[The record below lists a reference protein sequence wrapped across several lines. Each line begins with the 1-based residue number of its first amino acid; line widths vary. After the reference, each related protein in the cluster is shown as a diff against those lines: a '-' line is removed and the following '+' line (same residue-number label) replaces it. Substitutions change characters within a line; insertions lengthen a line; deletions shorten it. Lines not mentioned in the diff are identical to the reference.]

1 MKKFFIM
8 LFLLLAAFVALVFTA
23 PFFLDDAAFEKRF
36 VENFEAVTGRKVAVD
51 GEFRIRVFPSP
62 SLDVQKVR
70 IIASE
75 DAQDTD
81 LLYVERLNAE
91 LDLTNF
97 LFGGVQV
104 TRAKLINPVINLEI
118 TPEGE
123 ASWMMDFFRTPDMQL
138 AGDNYI
144 DKGVS
149 LKSVDIENGILN
161 FKDTVSGF
169 SSTISGLYGDFVADT
184 LRGPYRFDG
193 NFSLFGETTSLAVSL
208 DRLQEQNPSEF
219 NVMIAKGDAESS
231 LSMSG
236 SLMVEGGKFNMS
248 GNISV
253 EIGKPLLLFSD
264 ILAKVKLAEDFSNPM
279 AANLS
284 FAVTKGQIKIT
295 DIVFKQGDASAV
307 GDGVFLLTGANGDEN
322 TRRLSMSFIAN
333 KFKLDP
339 ILELIYAAS
348 EGETPLQLPRSA
360 VFGFKSDVLGYKGG
374 EVKNLAFKLD
384 MDGDKITMKN
394 IEATLPANA
403 TVKAQLAFVRGNGNG
418 VKVAT
423 SGNVEFETQNFG
435 EVAKWLSLPLLK
447 DAKADSLL
455 TARMTAN
462 VNGAGSVVSFDDL
475 FLRVGTVS
483 VTGSVGTDL
492 SLPRDNVLLDIRVS
506 DLDLEKYVVAKG
518 QESPNKEAAILE
530 QMQEILFDTA
540 ERLKVLNDFDVSG
553 KIDVSRL
560 SYGSKQI
567 GRIIADVALKDGV
580 LEVKELKASNL
591 AGGTLGLT
599 GALSGFGTNN
609 LKLKDVVYTARLVNV
624 ASFLDEVGAG
634 DLFDTIKFSNMQ
646 TEGTVNGDANSLSFK
661 TTFESSGLNV
671 SADGWLFLP
680 FGKEATGRFQFAITQ
695 ANAHNFMKLLAASY
709 DLPQGFNGGVAIKG
723 DASVKTGLAV
733 IKDFDFMLGNERAVG
748 ALRLAKGN
756 YIFNLSSDIVTATK
770 YYIADSRAVSNKLGF
785 GQYVAAFARNNN
797 ISAAWKVNKLI
808 VDNDIFDDVNI
819 NAKVSD
825 GKGNI
830 AFKSL
835 LGKGTVDA
843 SANMFFEGNTPV
855 FSGNLAVK
863 NMAFKA
869 LFPIYSVINVT
880 AESADVKSSFR
891 SFGRSVKELKD
902 SVVADGQFVLQN
914 GEIRAVGLNRA
925 YTYLQDA
932 SGFDEKSADAFAVV
946 FKTSDAS
953 YETAK
958 GNFKMAGGRVAVTDG
973 VISYMKGQEAKF
985 EANYNMA
992 DKSVNARLAVDF
1004 AGDMPSYKVAI
1015 TGAVDNP
1022 VYAFDN
1028 KQAVEVAAAQQ
1039 KLQNESASEREARKQ
1054 AEDLQKAK
1062 EAEARRISF
1071 DNALKDVK
1079 MAVAKAYKQASDA
1092 DKMGVVATGMESIIT
1107 STKAVA
1113 EKMVAEFATLVDVS
1127 AKSEISDDDIAL
1139 VGKVGEKLKEPIR
1152 QIEQNYGQVVMV
1164 AAKKLT
1170 KDYADSVAKFAEYA
1184 KSMDKANPY
1193 LPEVSAAAK
1202 IVDDANYDT
1211 QMALRIVNETKI
1223 YKDAE
1228 DAVSRAKRAY
1238 DKSKAA
1244 VDSIVKATG
1253 YTEGL

>member
-23 PFFLDDAAFEKRF
+23 PLFLDDTAFEKRF

-51 GEFRIRVFPSP
+51 GEFMIKIFPSP

-70 IIASE
+70 IVASE
-75 DAQDTD
+75 GAMDED
-81 LLYVERLNAE
+81 LIYVERLKAD

-97 LFGGVQV
+97 LFGGVRV
-104 TRAKLINPVINLEI
+104 TRAELINPVINLEI
-118 TPEGE
+118 TKDGE
-123 ASWMMDFFRTPDMQL
+123 VSWMMDFFRTPDMQL

-149 LKSVDIENGILN
+149 LKSIGIENGVLN

-193 NFSLFGETTSLAVSL
+193 NFSLFGKTTSLAASL

-219 NVMIAKGDAESS
+219 NVMIARGDAESR
-231 LSMSG
+231 LFTSG
-236 SLMVEGGKFNMS
+236 SLLVEGGRFNMS
-248 GNISV
+248 GNVSID
-253 EIGKPLLLFSD
+253 IGKPLQMFD
-264 ILAKVKLAEDFSNPM
+264 DVPAKVKLSTDFSTPM

-284 FAVTKGQIKIT
+284 FVIAKGQVKIT
-295 DIVFKQGDASAV
+295 DIVLKQGDASAV
-307 GDGVFLLTGANGDEN
+307 GDGVFLLTAANGDEN
-322 TRRLSMSFIAN
+322 ARRLSMSFIAN
-333 KFKLDP
+333 KFKLEP
-339 ILELIYAAS
+339 IFELIRAAG
-348 EGETPLQLPRSA
+348 EGAISLQLPKSA
-360 VFGFKSDVLGYKGG
+360 MFNFKSDTLSYKDG

-384 MDGDKITMKN
+384 MDGDKITMKD
-394 IEATLPANA
+394 IEAVLPANA
-403 TVKAQLAFVRGNGNG
+403 TLKAQLDFVRGDDNGA
-418 VKVAT
+418 KVAT
-423 SGNVEFETQNFG
+423 SGTIEFETQNFG

-447 DAKADSLL
+447 DARADSLL

-462 VNGAGSVVSFDDL
+462 IGGTGSVISFNGL
-475 FLRVGTVS
+475 SLRVGTVS
-483 VTGSVGTDL
+483 VSGAVGTDL
-492 SLPRDNVLLDIRVS
+492 SLPRDNVMLDVRVS
-506 DLDLEKYVVAKG
+506 DLDLEKYVETNG
-518 QESPNKEAAILE
+518 KEDPYKEVAILE
-530 QMQEILFDTA
+530 RMQSALFDA
-540 ERLKVLNDFDVSG
+540 AARLKVLNEFDVSG

-567 GRIIADVALKDGV
+567 GRIIADIVLKDGM
-580 LEVKELKASNL
+580 LEIKELKASNL

-609 LKLKDVVYTARLVNV
+609 LKLQDIVYTARLVNV

-646 TEGTVNGDANSLSFK
+646 TEGRITGAADSLSFK
-661 TTFESSGLNV
+661 AAFESSGLNV

-680 FGKEATGRFQFAITQ
+680 FGKEATARFQFAMTQ

-709 DLPQGFNGGVAIKG
+709 DLPQGFNGGVTVKG

-733 IKDFDFMLGNERAVG
+733 IKDFDFMLGSERVVG

-756 YIFNLSSDIVTATK
+756 YVFNLSSDIITAGK
-770 YYIADSRAVSNKLGF
+770 YYTADSRAAASKLGF
-785 GQYVAAFARNNN
+785 GQYVAVFAKNNN
-797 ISAAWKVNKLI
+797 INAAWKTNKLI
-808 VDNDIFDDVNI
+808 IGNDIFDDVSI

-825 GKGNI
+825 GKGDI
-830 AFKSL
+830 AFKAL
-835 LGKGTVDA
+835 LGKGAVDA
-843 SANMFFEGNTPV
+843 SARMVFEGSTPV
-855 FSGNLAVK
+855 FSGNLAIK
-863 NMAFKA
+863 KMAFNA
-869 LFPIYSVINVT
+869 LFPISSVINVT
-880 AESADVKSSFR
+880 AENADVKAAFK

-902 SVVADGQFVLQN
+902 SVTGEGQFVLQN

-932 SGFDEKSADAFAVV
+932 SGFDEKSADAFAVA

-953 YETAK
+953 YTVAK
-958 GNFKMAGGRVAVTDG
+958 GSFKMAGSRVFVTDG
-973 VISYMKGQEAKF
+973 IIDYMKGQEAKF

-992 DKSVNARLAVDF
+992 DKSLNARLAVDF
-1004 AGDMPSYKVAI
+1004 DGNMPSYKVAI

-1022 VYAFDN
+1022 VYTFDS
-1028 KQAVEVAAAQQ
+1028 KQAVEVAATQQ
-1039 KLQNESASEREARKQ
+1039 KLQNESASERAARQQ

-1071 DNALKDVK
+1071 DNGFKDVK
-1079 MAVAKAYKQASDA
+1079 MAVAKAYKQANDA
-1092 DKMGVVATGMESIIT
+1092 EKMGAVATGMESIIA

-1113 EKMVAEFATLVDVS
+1113 EKMVAEFAILVDVS
-1127 AKSEISDDDIAL
+1127 AKSDISDEDIVL
-1139 VGKVGEKLKEPIR
+1139 VGKVAEKLKEPIR

-1170 KDYADSVAKFAEYA
+1170 KDYADSVAKFAKYA
-1184 KSMDKANPY
+1184 GDMDKANPY
-1193 LPEVSAAAK
+1193 LPAVSAAAK

>member
-8 LFLLLAAFVALVFTA
+8 LFLLLAAFVTLVFTA
-23 PFFLDDAAFEKRF
+23 PLFLDDAAFEKRF

-51 GEFRIRVFPSP
+51 GEFLVKVFPSP

-75 DAQDTD
+75 GAKDED
-81 LLYVERLNAE
+81 LIYVERLKAD
-91 LDLTNF
+91 LDLTTF

-104 TRAKLINPVINLEI
+104 TRAELINPVINLEI
-118 TPEGE
+118 TENGE
-123 ASWMMDFFRTPDMQL
+123 VSWMMDFFRTPDMQL
-138 AGDNYI
+138 AGDNYV

-149 LKSVDIENGILN
+149 LKSVGVENGVLN
-161 FKDTVSGF
+161 FKDAVSGF

-193 NFSLFGETTSLAVSL
+193 NFSLFGKTTSLAASL

-219 NVMIAKGDAESS
+219 NVMIARGDAESR
-231 LSMSG
+231 LFTSG
-236 SLMVEGGKFNMS
+236 SLLVEGGKFNMS
-248 GNISV
+248 GNVSID
-253 EIGKPLLLFSD
+253 IGKPLQMFEGMP
-264 ILAKVKLAEDFSNPM
+264 AKVKLADNFSIPM

-284 FAVTKGQIKIT
+284 FVIAKGQVKIT

-307 GDGVFLLTGANGDEN
+307 GDGVFLLTAANGDEN
-322 TRRLSMSFIAN
+322 ARRFSMSFIAN
-333 KFKLDP
+333 KFKLEP
-339 ILELIYAAS
+339 ILEFIRAAG
-348 EGETPLQLPRSA
+348 EGTISLQLPKSA
-360 VFGFKSDVLGYKGG
+360 MLNFKSDTLNYKNG
-374 EVKNLAFKLD
+374 EIKNLAFKLD
-384 MDGDKITMKN
+384 IDGNKIAMKD

-403 TVKAQLAFVRGNGNG
+403 TLKGQLDFVHGDENGA
-418 VKVAT
+418 KVAT
-423 SGNVEFETQNFG
+423 SGNIEFETQNFG

-462 VNGAGSVVSFDDL
+462 VNGTGSVISFDGL
-475 FLRVGTVS
+475 SLRVGTVS
-483 VTGSVGTDL
+483 VSGAVGTDL
-492 SLPRDNVLLDIRVS
+492 SLPRDNAVLDVRVS
-506 DLDLEKYVVAKG
+506 ELDLEKYVDTKG
-518 QESPNKEAAILE
+518 AENPGENAAILE
-530 QMQEILFDTA
+530 RMQNVLLDA
-540 ERLKVLNDFDVSG
+540 AARLKVLNTFDVSG
-553 KIDVSRL
+553 KIDVGRL

-567 GRIIADVALKDGV
+567 GRIIADIALKDGM
-580 LEVKELKASNL
+580 LEIKELKASNL

-609 LKLKDVVYTARLVNV
+609 LKLRDVVYTARLVNV
-624 ASFLDEVGAG
+624 ASFLDEFGAG
-634 DLFDTIKFSNMQ
+634 DLFDTMKFSNMQ
-646 TEGTVNGDANSLSFK
+646 TEGKITGDADSLSFK
-661 TTFESSGLNV
+661 ATFESSGLNV

-680 FGKEATGRFQFAITQ
+680 FGKEATGRFQFAMTQ

-733 IKDFDFMLGNERAVG
+733 IRDFDFMLGSERAVG
-748 ALRLAKGN
+748 ALRLTKDN
-756 YIFNLSSDIVTATK
+756 YVFNLSSDIITAAK
-770 YYIADSRAVSNKLGF
+770 YYAADSRVVASKLGF
-785 GQYVAAFARNNN
+785 GQYLAAFARNNN
-797 ISAAWKVNKLI
+797 INAAWKVNKLI
-808 VDNDIFDDVNI
+808 VGSDIFDDVNI
-819 NAKVSD
+819 NAKVSE
-825 GKGNI
+825 GKGDI
-830 AFKSL
+830 AFKAL
-835 LGKGTVDA
+835 LGKGAIDA
-843 SANMFFEGNTPV
+843 SARMVFEGSTPV
-855 FSGNLAVK
+855 FSGNLAIK
-863 NMAFKA
+863 KMAFNA
-869 LFPIYSVINVT
+869 LFPISSVINVT
-880 AESADVKSSFR
+880 AENADVKAAFK

-902 SVVADGQFVLQN
+902 SVTGEGQFVLQN

-932 SGFDEKSADAFAVV
+932 SGFDEKSADSFAVA
-946 FKTSDAS
+946 FKTGDAS
-953 YETAK
+953 YTTAK
-958 GNFKMAGGRVAVTDG
+958 GSFKMAGSRVSVTDG
-973 VISYMKGQEAKF
+973 VIDYMKGQAAKF

-992 DKSVNARLAVDF
+992 DKSLNARLAVDF
-1004 AGDMPSYKVAI
+1004 DGNMPSYKVAI
-1015 TGAVDNP
+1015 TGTIDNP
-1022 VYAFDN
+1022 VYTFDN
-1028 KQAVEVAAAQQ
+1028 KQAVEVAATQQ
-1039 KLQNESASEREARKQ
+1039 KLQNESASERAARQQ

-1071 DNALKDVK
+1071 DNAFKDVK
-1079 MAVAKAYKQASDA
+1079 LAVAKAYKQANDA
-1092 DKMGVVATGMESIIT
+1092 EKMGAVAAGMGSIIT

-1113 EKMVAEFATLVDVS
+1113 EKMVAEFAVLVDVS
-1127 AKSEISDDDIAL
+1127 AKSDISDEDIAL
-1139 VGKVGEKLKEPIR
+1139 VGKVAEKLKEPIR

-1170 KDYADSVAKFAEYA
+1170 KDYADSVAKFAKYA
-1184 KSMDKANPY
+1184 GDMDKANPY
-1193 LPEVSAAAK
+1193 LPAVSAAAK

>member
-23 PFFLDDAAFEKRF
+23 PLFLDDAAFEKRF

-51 GEFRIRVFPSP
+51 GEFMIKVFPSP

-70 IIASE
+70 IVASQGAKDE
-75 DAQDTD
+75 D
-81 LLYVERLNAE
+81 LLYVERLKAD
-91 LDLTNF
+91 LDLTTF

-104 TRAKLINPVINLEI
+104 TRAELINPVINLEI
-118 TPEGE
+118 TSEGE

-138 AGDNYI
+138 AGDSYV
-144 DKGVS
+144 DKGIS
-149 LKSVDIENGILN
+149 LKSVGIEDGVLN

-169 SSTISGLYGDFVADT
+169 NFSISGLYGDFVADT

-193 NFSLFGETTSLAVSL
+193 NFSLFGKTTSLAVSL

-219 NVMIAKGDAESS
+219 NVMIARGDAESR
-231 LSMSG
+231 LSSSG

-248 GNISV
+248 GNVSMDV
-253 EIGKPLLLFSD
+253 GKPLLLFDD
-264 ILAKVKLAEDFSNPM
+264 ILAKVKIADALSDPM

-284 FAVTKGQIKIT
+284 FAVAKGQVKIT

-307 GDGVFLLTGANGDEN
+307 GDGVFLLTAANGDEKA
-322 TRRLSMSFIAN
+322 RRLSMSFIAN
-333 KFKLDP
+333 KFKLEP
-339 ILELIYAAS
+339 MIEFLRAVS
-348 EGETPLQLPRSA
+348 EGETPLPLPKSA
-360 VFGFKSDVLGYKGG
+360 VFGFKSDALRYKGG
-374 EVKNLAFKLD
+374 EIKNLAFKLD
-384 MDGDKITMKN
+384 MDGDKITMRD

-403 TVKAQLAFVRGNGNG
+403 TLKAQLAFVRGDENGA
-418 VKVAT
+418 KVAT

-462 VNGAGSVVSFDDL
+462 INGTGSVVFFDGL
-475 FLRVGTVS
+475 SLRVGTVS
-483 VTGSVGTDL
+483 VAGSVGTDF
-492 SLPRDNVLLDIRVS
+492 SLPRDNVMLDIRVS
-506 DLDLEKYVVAKG
+506 DLDLEKYVDAKG
-518 QESPNKEAAILE
+518 QENSDKEVAILE
-530 QMQEILFDTA
+530 QMQNALFDTA
-540 ERLKVLNDFDVSG
+540 TRLKVLNDFDVG
-553 KIDVSRL
+553 GRIDISRL

-567 GRIIADVALKDGV
+567 GRIIADIALKDGM
-580 LEVKELKASNL
+580 LEVRELKASNL

-609 LKLKDVVYTARLVNV
+609 LKLKDVTYTARLVNV
-624 ASFLDEVGAG
+624 ASFLDDVGAG
-634 DLFDTIKFSNMQ
+634 DLFDTMKFSNMQ
-646 TEGTVNGDANSLSFK
+646 TEGKINGDANSLSFK
-661 TTFESSGLNV
+661 ATFESSGLNV
-671 SADGWLFLP
+671 NADGWLFLP
-680 FGKEATGRFQFAITQ
+680 FGKEATGRFQFSMTQ
-695 ANAHNFMKLLAASY
+695 ANAYNFMRLLAASY
-709 DLPQGFNGGVAIKG
+709 DLPQGFSGGVAIKG

-733 IKDFDFMLGNERAVG
+733 IKDFDFMLGSERAVG

-756 YIFNLSSDIVTATK
+756 YVFNLSSDIITAAK
-770 YYIADSRAVSNKLGF
+770 YYSADSRTASGKLGF
-785 GQYVAAFARNNN
+785 GQYLAAFAKNNN
-797 ISAAWKVNKLI
+797 ISAAWKMNKLI
-808 VDNDIFDDVNI
+808 IGNDIFDEVGI
-819 NAKVSD
+819 NAKVSES
-825 GKGNI
+825 KGDV
-830 AFKSL
+830 AFKAM

-843 SANMFFEGNTPV
+843 SARMVFEGSTPV

-863 NMAFKA
+863 KVALNA
-869 LFPIYSVINVT
+869 LFPISSVINVT
-880 AESADVKSSFR
+880 AESADIRAAFK

-902 SVVADGQFVLQN
+902 SVTGEGQFVLQN

-953 YETAK
+953 YTVAK
-958 GNFKMAGGRVAVTDG
+958 GNFKMAGSRVSVTDG
-973 VISYMKGQEAKF
+973 VIDYMKGQEAKF

-1004 AGDMPSYKVAI
+1004 DGGMPSYKVAI

-1022 VYAFDN
+1022 VYAFDS

-1039 KLQNESASEREARKQ
+1039 KLQNETASERAARQQ

-1071 DNALKDVK
+1071 DNAFKDVK
-1079 MAVAKAYKQASDA
+1079 LAVAKAYKQANDA
-1092 DKMGVVATGMESIIT
+1092 EKMGAVAAGMGSIIA

-1113 EKMVAEFATLVDVS
+1113 EKMVAEFAVLVDVS
-1127 AKSEISDDDIAL
+1127 AKSDISDEDIAL

-1170 KDYADSVAKFAEYA
+1170 KDYADSVAKFAKYA
-1184 KSMDKANPY
+1184 GDMDKANPY
-1193 LPEVSAAAK
+1193 LPAVSAAAK

>member
-23 PFFLDDAAFEKRF
+23 PLFLDDAAFEKRF

-51 GEFRIRVFPSP
+51 GEFMIKVFPSP

-70 IIASE
+70 IVASQGAKDE
-75 DAQDTD
+75 D
-81 LLYVERLNAE
+81 LLYVERLKAD
-91 LDLTNF
+91 LDLTTF

-104 TRAKLINPVINLEI
+104 TRAELINPVINLEI
-118 TPEGE
+118 TSEGE

-138 AGDNYI
+138 AGDSYV
-144 DKGVS
+144 DKGIS
-149 LKSVDIENGILN
+149 LKSVGIEDGVLN

-169 SSTISGLYGDFVADT
+169 NFSISGLYGDFVADT

-193 NFSLFGETTSLAVSL
+193 NFSLFGKTTSLAVSL

-219 NVMIAKGDAESS
+219 NVMIARGDAESR
-231 LSMSG
+231 LSSSG

-248 GNISV
+248 GNVSMDV
-253 EIGKPLLLFSD
+253 GKPLLLFDD
-264 ILAKVKLAEDFSNPM
+264 ILAKVKIADALSDPM

-284 FAVTKGQIKIT
+284 FAVAKGQVKIT

-307 GDGVFLLTGANGDEN
+307 GDGVFLLTAANGDEN
-322 TRRLSMSFIAN
+322 ARRLSMSFIAN
-333 KFKLDP
+333 KFKLEP
-339 ILELIYAAS
+339 MIELLRAVS
-348 EGETPLQLPRSA
+348 EGETPLPLPKSA
-360 VFGFKSDVLGYKGG
+360 VFGFKSDVLRYKGG
-374 EVKNLAFKLD
+374 EIKNLAFKLD
-384 MDGDKITMKN
+384 MDGDKITMRD
-394 IEATLPANA
+394 IGATLPANA
-403 TVKAQLAFVRGNGNG
+403 TLKAQLAFVRGDENGA
-418 VKVAT
+418 KVAT

-462 VNGAGSVVSFDDL
+462 INGTGSVVFFDGL
-475 FLRVGTVS
+475 SLRVGTVS
-483 VTGSVGTDL
+483 VAGSVGTDF
-492 SLPRDNVLLDIRVS
+492 SSPRDNVMLDIRVS
-506 DLDLEKYVVAKG
+506 DLDLEKYVDAKG
-518 QESPNKEAAILE
+518 QEDSDKEVAILE
-530 QMQEILFDTA
+530 QMQNALFDTA
-540 ERLKVLNDFDVSG
+540 MRLKVLNDFDVG
-553 KIDVSRL
+553 GRIDISRL

-567 GRIIADVALKDGV
+567 GRIIADIALKDGM
-580 LEVKELKASNL
+580 LEVRELKASNL

-609 LKLKDVVYTARLVNV
+609 LKLKDVTYTARLVNV
-624 ASFLDEVGAG
+624 ASFLDDVGAG
-634 DLFDTIKFSNMQ
+634 DLFDTMKFSNMQ
-646 TEGTVNGDANSLSFK
+646 TEGKINGDANSLSFK
-661 TTFESSGLNV
+661 ATFESSGLNV
-671 SADGWLFLP
+671 NADGWLFLP
-680 FGKEATGRFQFAITQ
+680 FGKEATGRFQFSMTQ
-695 ANAHNFMKLLAASY
+695 ANAYNFMRLLAASY
-709 DLPQGFNGGVAIKG
+709 DLPQGFSGGVAIKG

-733 IKDFDFMLGNERAVG
+733 IKDFDFMLGSERAVG

-756 YIFNLSSDIVTATK
+756 YVFNLSSDIITAAK
-770 YYIADSRAVSNKLGF
+770 YYSADSRTASGKLGF
-785 GQYVAAFARNNN
+785 GQYLAAFAKNNN
-797 ISAAWKVNKLI
+797 ISAAWKMNKLI
-808 VDNDIFDDVNI
+808 IGNDIFDEVGI
-819 NAKVSD
+819 NAKVSES
-825 GKGNI
+825 KGDV
-830 AFKSL
+830 AFKALS
-835 LGKGTVDA
+835 GKGTVDA
-843 SANMFFEGNTPV
+843 SARMVFEGSTPV

-863 NMAFKA
+863 KVALNA
-869 LFPIYSVINVT
+869 LFPISSVINVT
-880 AESADVKSSFR
+880 AESADIRAAFK

-902 SVVADGQFVLQN
+902 SVTGEGQFVLQN

-953 YETAK
+953 YTVAK
-958 GNFKMAGGRVAVTDG
+958 GNFKMAGSRVSVTDG
-973 VISYMKGQEAKF
+973 VIDYMKGQEAKF

-1004 AGDMPSYKVAI
+1004 DGGMPSYKAAI

-1022 VYAFDN
+1022 VYAFDS

-1039 KLQNESASEREARKQ
+1039 KLQNESASERAARQQ

-1071 DNALKDVK
+1071 DNAFKDVK
-1079 MAVAKAYKQASDA
+1079 LAVAKAYKQANDA
-1092 DKMGVVATGMESIIT
+1092 EKMGAVAAGMGSIIA

-1113 EKMVAEFATLVDVS
+1113 EKMVAEFAVLVDVS
-1127 AKSEISDDDIAL
+1127 AKSDISDEDIAL

-1170 KDYADSVAKFAEYA
+1170 KDYADSVAKFAKYA
-1184 KSMDKANPY
+1184 GDMDKANPY
-1193 LPEVSAAAK
+1193 LPAVSAAAK